1 LGGVH
6 PDGGKGKVIGVTLAI
21 VLLQLISSAFSV
33 LRIDTVITDLVYG
46 LILIAVLVIT
56 NIAAKRATK
65 VKTK

>member
-1 LGGVH
+1 M
-6 PDGGKGKVIGVTLAI
+6 IGVTLAI

-56 NIAAKRATK
+56 NIATKRATK

>member
-1 LGGVH
+1 M
-6 PDGGKGKVIGVTLAI
+6 IGVTLAI
-21 VLLQLISSAFSV
+21 ILLQLISSAFSV